1 MQEAPNASKHSFL
14 PYLFSCERK
23 DRAAGGIRQSQI
35 CDDLSVSLRLTAP
48 LKGEPCPL
56 RRANPSGPSG
66 QLPRMGSLGFRL
78 TFPPDMAMML
88 GNPSEIMGNEGVV
101 CMIREERL
109 LGAFRELVSIDNP
122 TLRERGVCDLLLR
135 RYAALGIRL
144 QEDGTGAA
152 IGGNAGNLYA
162 FVPGD
167 EALAPVLLSAHTDAV
182 SPACGKHAV
191 FHPDGRITSDG
202 TTVLGA
208 DDLAGQCAILEAVTS
223 VLEDGAPHRPF
234 ELLFDAAEESYCTGI
249 QRFDFS
255 RLRAKLAYVFD
266 LSGPVGGAA
275 YQAPSI
281 LSFRAV
287 FTGRAAHAAFSPEE
301 GRHAIRAAA
310 QAAAQIPCGR
320 VGELTVNVGT
330 IAGGTADNIV
340 PDDLPSYMRESAGA
354 PRVSRTEQSLTR
366 AVEALEKS
374 MLETALAEAGSTYK
388 AARRLG
394 ISQSSVVRKAKKY
407 GIHAEGETRDARAG
421 VKSAP
426 AGDRKSVV

>member
-1 MQEAPNASKHSFL
+1 
-14 PYLFSCERK
+14 
-23 DRAAGGIRQSQI
+23 
-35 CDDLSVSLRLTAP
+35 
-48 LKGEPCPL
+48 
-56 RRANPSGPSG
+56 
-66 QLPRMGSLGFRL
+66 
-78 TFPPDMAMML
+78 MML
-88 GNPSEIMGNEGVV
+88 GNPSEILGNEGVV

-122 TLRERGVCDLLLR
+122 TLRERGVCDHLLR

-144 QEDGTGAA
+144 QEDGTGAV

-182 SPACGKHAV
+182 SPACGKRAV

-340 PDDLPSYMRESAGA
+340 PDRCTVTGEVRGFDHPFALQKLGEIEAVMQRAAAAEGCTVEFTSEVFCQAYRVDPAGEAAQLFFRCLRPRRARTPHDRDLRRQRQQPFLPAWPAGA
-354 PRVSRTEQSLTR
+354 RRGPGHEQLPQLPGIHQRGRAHPRSE
-366 AVEALEKS
+366 
-374 MLETALAEAGSTYK
+374 
-388 AARRLG
+388 ARRSADQEVTLDEDPAALSDDG
-394 ISQSSVVRKAKKY
+394 IRLRP
-407 GIHAEGETRDARAG
+407 HLHDERDHF
-421 VKSAP
+421 SL
-426 AGDRKSVV
+426 

>member
-1 MQEAPNASKHSFL
+1 
-14 PYLFSCERK
+14 
-23 DRAAGGIRQSQI
+23 
-35 CDDLSVSLRLTAP
+35 
-48 LKGEPCPL
+48 
-56 RRANPSGPSG
+56 
-66 QLPRMGSLGFRL
+66 
-78 TFPPDMAMML
+78 MML
-88 GNPSEIMGNEGVV
+88 GNPSEILGNEGVV

-122 TLRERGVCDLLLR
+122 TLRERGVCDHLLR

-182 SPACGKHAV
+182 SPACGKRAV

-340 PDDLPSYMRESAGA
+340 PDRCTVTGEVREIG
-354 PRVSRTEQSLTR
+354 R
-366 AVEALEKS
+366 AHV
-374 MLETALAEAGSTYK
+374 
-388 AARRLG
+388 
-394 ISQSSVVRKAKKY
+394 
-407 GIHAEGETRDARAG
+407 
-421 VKSAP
+421 
-426 AGDRKSVV
+426 

>member
-1 MQEAPNASKHSFL
+1 
-14 PYLFSCERK
+14 
-23 DRAAGGIRQSQI
+23 
-35 CDDLSVSLRLTAP
+35 
-48 LKGEPCPL
+48 
-56 RRANPSGPSG
+56 
-66 QLPRMGSLGFRL
+66 
-78 TFPPDMAMML
+78 MML

-340 PDDLPSYMRESAGA
+340 PDRCTVTGEVRGFDHPLALQKLGEI
-354 PRVSRTEQSLTR
+354 E
-366 AVEALEKS
+366 AVMQHA
-374 MLETALAEAGSTYK
+374 AA
-388 AARRLG
+388 AARP
-394 ISQSSVVRKAKKY
+394 
-407 GIHAEGETRDARAG
+407 AR
-421 VKSAP
+421 
-426 AGDRKSVV
+426 R

>member
-1 MQEAPNASKHSFL
+1 
-14 PYLFSCERK
+14 
-23 DRAAGGIRQSQI
+23 
-35 CDDLSVSLRLTAP
+35 
-48 LKGEPCPL
+48 
-56 RRANPSGPSG
+56 
-66 QLPRMGSLGFRL
+66 
-78 TFPPDMAMML
+78 MML

-182 SPACGKHAV
+182 SPACGKRAV

-287 FTGRAAHAAFSPEE
+287 FPAGPRTRPS
-301 GRHAIRAAA
+301 RR
-310 QAAAQIPCGR
+310 R
-320 VGELTVNVGT
+320 R
-330 IAGGTADNIV
+330 GGTPSV
-340 PDDLPSYMRESAGA
+340 PL
-354 PRVSRTEQSLTR
+354 
-366 AVEALEKS
+366 
-374 MLETALAEAGSTYK
+374 
-388 AARRLG
+388 RR
-394 ISQSSVVRKAKKY
+394 
-407 GIHAEGETRDARAG
+407 
-421 VKSAP
+421 P
-426 AGDRKSVV
+426 

>member
-1 MQEAPNASKHSFL
+1 M
-14 PYLFSCERK
+14 
-23 DRAAGGIRQSQI
+23 I
-35 CDDLSVSLRLTAP
+35 
-48 LKGEPCPL
+48 
-56 RRANPSGPSG
+56 
-66 QLPRMGSLGFRL
+66 
-78 TFPPDMAMML
+78 L
-88 GNPSEIMGNEGVV
+88 GNPSDIMGNEGVV

-122 TLRERGVCDLLLR
+122 TLRERGVCDHLLR

-144 QEDGTGAA
+144 QEDGTGAV

-223 VLEDGAPHRPF
+223 VLEDSAPHRPF

-301 GRHAIRAAA
+301 GRH
-310 QAAAQIPCGR
+310 
-320 VGELTVNVGT
+320 
-330 IAGGTADNIV
+330 GGQHRPGPLHRD
-340 PDDLPSYMRESAGA
+340 RRGA
-354 PRVSRTEQSLTR
+354 RLRPPARP
-366 AVEALEKS
+366 
-374 MLETALAEAGSTYK
+374 AEAG
-388 AARRLG
+388 
-394 ISQSSVVRKAKKY
+394 
-407 GIHAEGETRDARAG
+407 RD
-421 VKSAP
+421 
-426 AGDRKSVV
+426 

>member
-1 MQEAPNASKHSFL
+1 
-14 PYLFSCERK
+14 
-23 DRAAGGIRQSQI
+23 
-35 CDDLSVSLRLTAP
+35 
-48 LKGEPCPL
+48 
-56 RRANPSGPSG
+56 
-66 QLPRMGSLGFRL
+66 
-78 TFPPDMAMML
+78 MML
-88 GNPSEIMGNEGVV
+88 GNPSEILGNEGVV

-122 TLRERGVCDLLLR
+122 TLRER
-135 RYAALGIRL
+135 
-144 QEDGTGAA
+144 
-152 IGGNAGNLYA
+152 
-162 FVPGD
+162 
-167 EALAPVLLSAHTDAV
+167 
-182 SPACGKHAV
+182 AV

-310 QAAAQIPCGR
+310 QAVAQQIPCGR

-340 PDDLPSYMRESAGA
+340 PDRCTVTGEVRGFDHPFALQKLGEIEAVMQHAAAAEGCTVEFTSEVFCQAYRVDPAGEAAQLFFGACARAGLEPRMTVTYGGSDNNHFCLHGLQGLVVA
-354 PRVSRTEQSLTR
+354 PGMNSCHSCQEYTSVDELTR
-366 AVEALEKS
+366 AAK
-374 MLETALAEAGSTYK
+374 LAEALI
-388 AARRLG
+388 R
-394 ISQSSVVRKAKKY
+394 
-407 GIHAEGETRDARAG
+407 E
-421 VKSAP
+421 
-426 AGDRKSVV
+426 

>member
-1 MQEAPNASKHSFL
+1 M
-14 PYLFSCERK
+14 
-23 DRAAGGIRQSQI
+23 
-35 CDDLSVSLRLTAP
+35 
-48 LKGEPCPL
+48 
-56 RRANPSGPSG
+56 
-66 QLPRMGSLGFRL
+66 
-78 TFPPDMAMML
+78 
-88 GNPSEIMGNEGVV
+88 
-101 CMIREERL
+101 
-109 LGAFRELVSIDNP
+109 
-122 TLRERGVCDLLLR
+122 
-135 RYAALGIRL
+135 
-144 QEDGTGAA
+144 
-152 IGGNAGNLYA
+152 
-162 FVPGD
+162 
-167 EALAPVLLSAHTDAV
+167 
-182 SPACGKHAV
+182 
-191 FHPDGRITSDG
+191 
-202 TTVLGA
+202 LGA

-340 PDDLPSYMRESAGA
+340 PDRCTVTGEVRGFDHPLALQKLGEIEAVMQHAAAAEGCTVEFTSEVFCQAYRVDPAGEAAQLFFGACARAGLEPRMTVTYGGSDNNHFCLHGLQGLVVA
-354 PRVSRTEQSLTR
+354 PGMNSCHSCQEYTSVDELTR
-366 AVEALEKS
+366 AAK
-374 MLETALAEAGSTYK
+374 LAEALI
-388 AARRLG
+388 R
-394 ISQSSVVRKAKKY
+394 
-407 GIHAEGETRDARAG
+407 E
-421 VKSAP
+421 
-426 AGDRKSVV
+426 

>member
-1 MQEAPNASKHSFL
+1 
-14 PYLFSCERK
+14 
-23 DRAAGGIRQSQI
+23 
-35 CDDLSVSLRLTAP
+35 
-48 LKGEPCPL
+48 
-56 RRANPSGPSG
+56 
-66 QLPRMGSLGFRL
+66 
-78 TFPPDMAMML
+78 MML

-122 TLRERGVCDLLLR
+122 TLRERGVCDHLLR

-144 QEDGTGAA
+144 QEDGTGAV

-287 FTGRAAHAAFSPEE
+287 FTGPLRSK
-301 GRHAIRAAA
+301 
-310 QAAAQIPCGR
+310 
-320 VGELTVNVGT
+320 T
-330 IAGGTADNIV
+330 
-340 PDDLPSYMRESAGA
+340 
-354 PRVSRTEQSLTR
+354 
-366 AVEALEKS
+366 
-374 MLETALAEAGSTYK
+374 
-388 AARRLG
+388 
-394 ISQSSVVRKAKKY
+394 
-407 GIHAEGETRDARAG
+407 
-421 VKSAP
+421 
-426 AGDRKSVV
+426 